1 MNKFVKGGG
10 YVLFISTFLFTHNT
24 FVSMDVGCTLRF
36 ICAHYNRLFSFD
48 SFHYEVLYTIQLNKL
63 AVLLGCFNDGAL

>member
-36 ICAHYNRLFSFD
+36 ICAHYNRLFSFG
-48 SFHYEVLYTIQLNKL
+48 SFHYEAVYTVQLNKL
-63 AVLLGCFNDGAL
+63 AVLFGCFDDGAL